1 MIIEAFVITTITT
14 MIILI
19 LMGVFDKESF
29 IFSII
34 LTMVAIIIMYML
46 SLVWSML

>member
-1 MIIEAFVITTITT
+1 MIIEAFVIATITT

-29 IFSII
+29 IFSIAM
-34 LTMVAIIIMYML
+34 TVFAMMIMYILYSVWFML
-46 SLVWSML
+46 